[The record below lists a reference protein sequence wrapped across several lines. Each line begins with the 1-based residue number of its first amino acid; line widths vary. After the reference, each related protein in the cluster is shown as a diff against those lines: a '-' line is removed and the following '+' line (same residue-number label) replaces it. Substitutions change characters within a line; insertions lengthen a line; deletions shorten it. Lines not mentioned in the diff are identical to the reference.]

1 MSESKAPKRP
11 PSGGGGDGGPDPKI
25 LAADERT
32 SSTDPDDARLSGI
45 QPPSIAA
52 GGVSA
57 FVFRTVELFAATLL
71 VIVTG
76 RLMEPAGRGLYA
88 LASLTM
94 SLLLLPLGA
103 VWVGNAVE
111 MARRRVPLRELLGG
125 SLVIAAIGG
134 VATGLV
140 ALAVAPLLG
149 DRWWVVALPAA
160 VTPFVLLLK
169 YEEGFYTGLGH
180 VRAVNWVRVARAVL
194 PLVFIAPPLLAGASP
209 RTAIAI
215 WTLSFVALSILILAP
230 LRSLVG
236 GPRLPRDR
244 RLYRRVV
251 TYGGKISGLNAVD
264 TVNDRVGLIALAVF
278 ATEAAVGI
286 FSIAIAAAQVLLVA
300 PQALALSAFRRIGI
314 GSPEPSAALTARAV
328 RHSILL
334 TSVGSLVAI
343 PVVLVGV
350 PWAIGDEYGDVP
362 LLFAILIPNAVF
374 LAALTSLYTY
384 FQVQAKK
391 PSTLIWVAGCTLT
404 VNILLSIAFAPLWG
418 TRGVAIAAS
427 CAGVIG
433 AGVAV
438 RAFRNESGTK
448 LRELIPGRR
457 EVEDYLALARSRL
470 RRPRPDSSS
479 LP

>member
-1 MSESKAPKRP
+1 MSGRDAV
-11 PSGGGGDGGPDPKI
+11 PDPEI
-25 LAADERT
+25 LAAEEHAPAI
-32 SSTDPDDARLSGI
+32 DPDDARVSGF

-57 FVFRTVELFAATLL
+57 FVFRTIELLAATLL

-94 SLLLLPLGA
+94 SLLLLPLGP
-103 VWVGNAVE
+103 VWVGNVVE
-111 MARRRVPLRELLGG
+111 MVRRRVPLRGLLGG
-125 SLVIAAIGG
+125 SLVIAAAGG
-134 VATGLV
+134 VATGIV

-160 VTPFVLLLK
+160 VTPFLLLLK

-180 VRAVNWVRVARAVL
+180 VRAVNFVRVARAVL

-215 WTLSFVALSILILAP
+215 WTLSFVVLPLLILVP
-230 LRSLVG
+230 LRILVG
-236 GPRLPRDR
+236 RPRLPDDR
-244 RLYRRVV
+244 GYYRRVV
-251 TYGGKISGLNAVD
+251 TYGAKISGLNAVD
-264 TVNDRVGLIALAVF
+264 TVNDRVGLLALAVF
-278 ATEAAVGI
+278 ASDAAVGI

-314 GSPEPSAALTARAV
+314 SSAEPSAALTARAI

-334 TSVGSLVAI
+334 TTVGSLLAL
-343 PVVLVGV
+343 PVVIVGV
-350 PWAIGDEYGDVP
+350 PWAVGDEYDEVP
-362 LLFAILIPNAVF
+362 LLFALLIPNAVF

-391 PSTLIWVAGCTLT
+391 PGTLLRVGGSALAA
-404 VNILLSIAFAPLWG
+404 NIGLSIALAPLWG
-418 TRGVAIAAS
+418 TKGVAIAAS
-427 CAGVIG
+427 CAGALGG
-433 AGVAV
+433 AVAV
-438 RAFRNESGTK
+438 IAFRNESGTS
-448 LRELIPGRR
+448 LRKLIPGRA
-457 EVEDYLALARSRL
+457 EVEDYIALARGLL
-470 RRPRPDSSS
+470 RRR
-479 LP
+479 

>member
-1 MSESKAPKRP
+1 MSEPKAEKRP
-11 PSGGGGDGGPDPKI
+11 PPGGAGGAAPDHE
-25 LAADERT
+25 LAAADERAA
-32 SSTDPDDARLSGI
+32 SAHPDDARTTGF

-57 FVFRTVELFAATLL
+57 FVFRIIELVATTLM

-88 LASLTM
+88 LASLTI

-111 MARRRVPLRELLGG
+111 MARRRLPLRELFGG
-125 SLVIAAIGG
+125 SLVIAGVGG

-149 DRWWVVALPAA
+149 DRWWVVAFPAA

-194 PLVFIAPPLLAGASP
+194 PLVFITPPLLAGASP

-215 WTLSFVALSILILAP
+215 WTVSFVVLPVLILVP
-230 LRSLVG
+230 LRLLVG
-236 GPRLPRDR
+236 GPRLPGDR
-244 RLYRRVV
+244 PYYRRVV

-264 TVNDRVGLIALAVF
+264 TVNDRIGLIALAVF

-286 FSIAIAAAQVLLVA
+286 FSIAIAAVQVLLVA

-314 GSPEPSAALTARAV
+314 SSREPSAALTVRAM

-334 TSVGSLVAI
+334 TSVGSLAAF

-350 PWAIGDEYGDVP
+350 PWAVGDEYSDVP
-362 LLFAILIPNAVF
+362 LLFALLIPNALF
-374 LAALTSLYTY
+374 LASLTSLYTY
-384 FQVQAKK
+384 FQVQARK
-391 PSTLIWVAGCTLT
+391 PATLLVVGGCALGA
-404 VNILLSIAFAPLWG
+404 NLALSIALAPLWG
-418 TRGVAIAAS
+418 TWGVAIAAS
-427 CAGVIG
+427 CAGAIG
-433 AGVAV
+433 GGVAFQ
-438 RAFRNESGTK
+438 AFRKESGTR

-457 EVEDYLALARSRL
+457 EVEDYLALARGWL
-470 RRPRPDSSS
+470 RRR
-479 LP
+479 

>member
-1 MSESKAPKRP
+1 MSARSRL
-11 PSGGGGDGGPDPKI
+11 GDGAPDPEI
-25 LAADERT
+25 VAADEQ
-32 SSTDPDDARLSGI
+32 DARVSGF

-52 GGVSA
+52 GGISA
-57 FVFRTVELFAATLL
+57 FVFRLIELFAATLL

-76 RLMEPAGRGLYA
+76 RLMGPAGRGLYA

-125 SLVIAAIGG
+125 SLVIAALGG

-140 ALAVAPLLG
+140 ALAIAPLLG

-180 VRAVNWVRVARAVL
+180 VRAVNLVRVARAVL
-194 PLVFIAPPLLAGASP
+194 PLAFIAPPLLADASP

-215 WTLSFVALSILILAP
+215 WTLSFVVLPALILVP

-236 GPRLPRDR
+236 SPRLPRDR
-244 RLYRRVV
+244 GLYRRVV
-251 TYGGKISGLNAVD
+251 VYGGKISGLNAVD
-264 TVNDRVGLIALAVF
+264 TVNDRVGLLALAVF
-278 ATEAAVGI
+278 ATDAAVGI
-286 FSIAIAAAQVLLVA
+286 FSIAIAAAQVLVVA
-300 PQALALSAFRRIGI
+300 PQALALSAFRRIGVS
-314 GSPEPSAALTARAV
+314 SPEPSAALTVRAV

-350 PWAIGDEYGDVP
+350 PWAIGEEYEEVP
-362 LLFAILIPNAVF
+362 LLFALLIPNALF
-374 LAALTSLYTY
+374 YATLTSLYTY

-391 PSTLIWVAGCTLT
+391 PGTLLT
-404 VNILLSIAFAPLWG
+404 VGGSALTANVGLSIALAPLWG
-418 TRGVAIAAS
+418 ARGVAIAAS
-427 CAGVIG
+427 CSGAIGGV
-433 AGVAV
+433 VAF
-438 RAFRNESGTK
+438 RAFRNESGTSP
-448 LRELIPGRR
+448 RELIPGRR
-457 EVEDYLALARSRL
+457 ELEDYRALAKSRL
-470 RRPRPDSSS
+470 RRP
-479 LP
+479 